1 MRAVLF
7 ATAIAGLPACGGD
20 GDGAPGMIAAVP
32 LAGTIDG
39 QPWTFVAGQTDAFL
53 SDGDTFFATL
63 FDKPFAAPCD
73 ELQPQGATHS
83 LILNIPKAVGR
94 YALSLRLN
102 QTFSYPKGGSTQND
116 IATSGTLEV
125 IELTATSLS
134 GGVKMSTGARNSVE
148 GQFMITICAP

>member
-1 MRAVLF
+1 MRAVLV
-7 ATAIAGLPACGGD
+7 ATAIAGLAACGGD
-20 GDGAPGMIAAVP
+20 GAPGTIAAVP

-53 SDGDTFFATL
+53 SESSDTFFATL

-73 ELQPQGATHS
+73 ELQPQDATHS

-94 YALSLRLN
+94 YALSLTLN
-102 QTFSYPKGGSTQND
+102 QTFSYPEGQND

-125 IELTATSLS
+125 TELTATSLS
-134 GGVKMSTGARNSVE
+134 GGVKMATGSRNSVE

>member
-7 ATAIAGLPACGGD
+7 ATAIASLAACGGD
-20 GDGAPGMIAAVP
+20 GDGTPGTIAAVP

-53 SDGDTFFATL
+53 SDTGDTFFATL

-73 ELQPQGATHS
+73 ELQPQDATHS

-102 QTFSYPKGGSTQND
+102 QTFSYPDGQND
-116 IATSGTLEV
+116 VATSGTLEV
-125 IELTATSLS
+125 TELTATSLS
-134 GGVKMSTGARNSVE
+134 GGVKMATGSRNSVE